1 MDDTIELKAVKN
13 AVAYIWTTYQGE
25 HVGVTLKC
33 DCIIWGLKDTVD
45 IYYMVNNILKHMA
58 LEARY
63 IRYVDPVEHSIRVK
77 DIEIIQILKGEKS

>member
-13 AVAYIWTTYQGE
+13 AVADIWTTYQGE
-25 HVGVTLKC
+25 HVGVALKC
-33 DCIIWGLKDTVD
+33 DCIIWGVKDTVD
-45 IYYMVNNILKHMA
+45 IYYRVNNILKHMA